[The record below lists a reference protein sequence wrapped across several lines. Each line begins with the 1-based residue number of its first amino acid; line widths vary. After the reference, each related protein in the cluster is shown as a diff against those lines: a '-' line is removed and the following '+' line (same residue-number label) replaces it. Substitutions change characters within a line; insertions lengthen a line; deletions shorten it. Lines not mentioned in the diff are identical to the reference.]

1 MTSNPPKGKQLAQ
14 EDLRKRLVW
23 AAAAVICVIVA
34 LGVSDMWRQRG
45 KALNTLTG
53 RAVAAGESSRPPA
66 VNPVPPPAPVAAA
79 PASAAPAAGYEL
91 RFPVQRSRSQAEEL
105 RALLTLHGLSG
116 ELEIQVRSGG
126 FATLAEAEQA
136 LARLQSVGINGAR
149 VVPVSPPSP

>member
-1 MTSNPPKGKQLAQ
+1 M
-14 EDLRKRLVW
+14 
-23 AAAAVICVIVA
+23 
-34 LGVSDMWRQRG
+34 
-45 KALNTLTG
+45 
-53 RAVAAGESSRPPA
+53 
-66 VNPVPPPAPVAAA
+66 PPPETEEEAPE
-79 PASAAPAAGYEL
+79 SAAPAAGYEL

>member
-66 VNPVPPPAPVAAA
+66 VNPVPAPVAAV